1 MLNLILFGPPG
12 SGKGTQSENIL
23 KKYQLIHLSTGDIL
37 RDQVKRATP
46 LGIKAKE
53 LMDQGMLVPDEI
65 VIGMI
70 SERVDTGIA
79 DKTNGFIFDGFPRT
93 VAQAEA
99 LDKMLQSKNTT
110 ITVLVALKVS
120 DEELTK
126 RILERGKTSGR
137 SDDTDVSI
145 IQKRIEEY
153 KNKTTPIADYYS
165 KQSKYVAVE
174 GEGTIEEIFTSI
186 CEAVDE
192 RLTSK

>member
-174 GEGTIEEIFTSI
+174 GEGTIDEIFASI
-186 CEAVDE
+186 CEAVDGK
-192 RLTSK
+192 LTNK